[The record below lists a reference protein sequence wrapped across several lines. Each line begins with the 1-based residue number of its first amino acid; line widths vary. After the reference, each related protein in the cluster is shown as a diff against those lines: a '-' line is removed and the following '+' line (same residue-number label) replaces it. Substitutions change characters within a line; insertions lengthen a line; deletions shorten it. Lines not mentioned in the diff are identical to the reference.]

1 MFLQSSQG
9 IPVTMAVLPQSQAP
23 PEVAESAGAQ
33 LGHVGQYILVQRT
46 GVGDQ
51 PEAVQVMLNSCRKGA
66 PPPPRASS
74 APPSNNQ
81 VSGGGRLG
89 LGRGRPASVDVER
102 SQLVAAASQQQHPQQ
117 QGVEKDRIDTASG
130 GGVQYGDVGS
140 DSSLQSYT
148 IGDIAIM
155 EQSMTNSYPQQQV
168 VLQGGAG
175 GGRVVPR
182 QTHNNHIA
190 MPRTDPS
197 QCACNLKAMIMCKK
211 CGAFCHDDCI
221 GPSRLCVTC
230 LIR

>member
-1 MFLQSSQG
+1 MVQ
-9 IPVTMAVLPQSQAP
+9 
-23 PEVAESAGAQ
+23 VAESAGAQ
-33 LGHVGQYILVQRT
+33 LGHVGQYILVQHT

-51 PEAVQVMLNSCRKGA
+51 PETVQVMLNSGQKGA

-102 SQLVAAASQQQHPQQ
+102 SQLVAAASQQQH
-117 QGVEKDRIDTASG
+117 GVGYVTKRYGEHFVVQCPNLGTQAITRKDRSG
-130 GGVQYGDVGS
+130 DSGNCVQYGDVGS
-140 DSSLQSYT
+140 GSTGQSYT
-148 IGDIAIM
+148 VGDIAIM
-155 EQSMTNSYPQQQV
+155 EQSVTNSYTQQPV
-168 VLQGGAG
+168 VLQGG
-175 GGRVVPR
+175 GRVAAR
-182 QTHNNHIA
+182 QTHNNHISVS
-190 MPRTDPS
+190 RTDPS
-197 QCACNLKAMIMCKK
+197 QCGCNLKAMIMCKK

>member
-1 MFLQSSQG
+1 MVQ
-9 IPVTMAVLPQSQAP
+9 
-23 PEVAESAGAQ
+23 VAESPGAQ

-51 PEAVQVMLNSCRKGA
+51 PETVQVMLNSGQKGA

-81 VSGGGRLG
+81 VSSGGGRLG

-102 SQLVAAASQQQHPQQ
+102 SQLVAAASQQQH
-117 QGVEKDRIDTASG
+117 GVGYVTNKYGEHFVVHCPNPGTQAITRKDRLGDSG
-130 GGVQYGDVGS
+130 SSMQYGDVGS
-140 DSSLQSYT
+140 DSAVQNYT
-148 IGDIAIM
+148 VGDVAIM
-155 EQSMTNSYPQQQV
+155 EQSVTNSYSQQPV
-168 VLQGGAG
+168 VLQGG
-175 GGRVVPR
+175 GRVAPR
-182 QTHNNHIA
+182 HTHNNHIS

>member
-1 MFLQSSQG
+1 LVQ
-9 IPVTMAVLPQSQAP
+9 
-23 PEVAESAGAQ
+23 VAESAGTQ

-51 PEAVQVMLNSCRKGA
+51 PETVQVMLNSGQKGA

-89 LGRGRPASVDVER
+89 LGRGRPASVDVEH
-102 SQLVAAASQQQHPQQ
+102 SQLVPAASQQQH
-117 QGVEKDRIDTASG
+117 GVGYVTPRYGEHFVVQCPNPGTQVITRKDRSG
-130 GGVQYGDVGS
+130 DSGNGVQYGDVGS
-140 DSSLQSYT
+140 GSTVQSYT
-148 IGDIAIM
+148 AGDIAIM
-155 EQSMTNSYPQQQV
+155 DQSVTNSYTQQPV
-168 VLQGGAG
+168 VLQGG
-175 GGRVVPR
+175 GRVASR
-182 QTHNNHIA
+182 QTHNNHISVS
-190 MPRTDPS
+190 RTDPS
-197 QCACNLKAMIMCKK
+197 QCGCNLKAMIMCKK

>member
-1 MFLQSSQG
+1 M
-9 IPVTMAVLPQSQAP
+9 
-23 PEVAESAGAQ
+23 
-33 LGHVGQYILVQRT
+33 GQYILVQRT

-89 LGRGRPASVDVER
+89 IGRGRPASVDVER
-102 SQLVAAASQQQHPQQ
+102 SQLVAAVSQQQQQQQPPPPPPPPPQQQ
-117 QGVEKDRIDTASG
+117 QGVEYVTNSYGEHFVVHCPNPGTQAITRKDRLDAASG

-140 DSSLQSYT
+140 DSGLQSYT

-155 EQSMTNSYPQQQV
+155 EQSVTNSYPQQQV
-168 VLQGGAG
+168 VLQG